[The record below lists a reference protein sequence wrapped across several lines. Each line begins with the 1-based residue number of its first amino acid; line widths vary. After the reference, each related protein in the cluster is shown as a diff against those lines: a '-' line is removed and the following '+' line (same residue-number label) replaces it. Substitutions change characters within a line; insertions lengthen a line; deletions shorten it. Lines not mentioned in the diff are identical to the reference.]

1 VNSTTQ
7 STRIG
12 LIIAAIC
19 LGRLLYAID
28 FGGGRISYGREV
40 APIFALHCAG
50 CHGLSNPS
58 SNLRVT
64 RFEPLRAGGDIG
76 DEIVPGHP
84 ERSVLMDFIEGK
96 RGPRQ
101 RMPQN
106 SPPLSAGQI
115 AVIRQWI
122 QEGATNDGAT
132 GACFDLRL
140 SRVLLPKD
148 KPVEIR
154 ARITQPALAIISLR
168 DPISKRELYVDEASV
183 NSPRDASNAAAPG
196 EWISRTLLP
205 EQNWPSSASLNVRI
219 QYAAGVPENSV
230 LVARGPGVERSTSK
244 LLRSDCAPL

>member
-7 STRIG
+7 AIRIG
-12 LIIAAIC
+12 LIIAAASIQ
-19 LGRLLYAID
+19 RLPCA
-28 FGGGRISYGREV
+28 FASGGARISYGRQV

-64 RFEPLRAGGDIG
+64 RFEGLRAGGDIG

-84 ERSVLMDFIEGK
+84 EESVLMDFIEGK
-96 RGPRQ
+96 RGPGQ

-106 SPPLSAGQI
+106 SPPLSAEQI

-122 QEGATNDGAT
+122 QEGAKNDAAT

-140 SRVLLPKD
+140 PHVLLGKNG
-148 KPVEIR
+148 PVEIR
-154 ARITQPALAIISLR
+154 VRIAKSALASITLR
-168 DPISKRELYVDEASV
+168 DPVSKRDLYVDEASV

-196 EWISRTLLP
+196 EWIARTLLP
-205 EQNWPSSASLNVRI
+205 QQNWPSSGSLNVRI
-219 QYAAGVPENSV
+219 QYSAGAPDQ
-230 LVARGPGVERSTSK
+230 STSK
-244 LLRSDCAPL
+244 LLRSDCTPP